1 MFLSILGM
9 YEHDTSIFKGF
20 TVPEGVDR
28 ETCINNILLNCA
40 ELEIMYHDF
49 DTMKLAITVW
59 ATSSRYKWTKLYETT
74 KLVYNPIWN
83 VDADVSRTDN
93 GKTLRDIERVKT
105 GSENETRNL
114 TDQETVN
121 LTDTRTLNLTDTET
135 PNLTDTRSV
144 KGFNSNTWA
153 EAEKNVKTGTDGITH
168 TGTDTLARTGT
179 DTVTRTGTDT
189 VRRDDRETI
198 EEGATN
204 NNTYTERRTGN
215 IGVTTTQKMIE
226 EERNIAEFS
235 IINYICQSF
244 KTRFCI
250 LIY

>member
-40 ELEIMYHDF
+40 ELEIMYPDF

-83 VDADVSRTDN
+83 VDADITETVS
-93 GKTLRDIERVKT
+93 
-105 GSENETRNL
+105 GSENRNISRVTDGANNRTLNMSDNETVNL
-114 TDQETVN
+114 SDGETVN
-121 LTDTRTLNLTDTET
+121 LTDTD
-135 PNLTDTRSV
+135 SV
-144 KGFNSNTWA
+144 KGFNSTSWTDS
-153 EAEKNVKTGTDGITH
+153 KKITKGGTDTIAH
-168 TGTDTLARTGT
+168 TGTDNTTHKGT
-179 DTVTRTGTDT
+179 DNTAVNVKENTGDDVVKDETRTT
-189 VRRDDRETI
+189 
-198 EEGATN
+198 
-204 NNTYTERRTGN
+204 RRTGN
-215 IGVTTTQKMIE
+215 IGVTTTQQMIE
-226 EERNIAEFS
+226 QERNIAEFS
-235 IINYICQSF
+235 IIEYITQSF
-244 KTRFCI
+244 KERFCL